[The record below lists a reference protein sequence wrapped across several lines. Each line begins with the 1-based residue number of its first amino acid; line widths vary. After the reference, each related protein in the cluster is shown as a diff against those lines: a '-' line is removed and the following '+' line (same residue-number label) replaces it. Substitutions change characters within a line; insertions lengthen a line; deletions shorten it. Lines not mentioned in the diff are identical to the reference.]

1 MNFQMFDNFFNRF
14 WENKTVF
21 DVNIFDNE
29 DNYVIEA
36 YLAGIDKKN
45 INITYENDELSIEV
59 IQEDTIMNNI
69 RKKEFERYIDK
80 RSFIIPNII
89 INKSKSKYVDGKLTI
104 TLPKQKEFI
113 AKNNTIYIE

>member
-1 MNFQMFDNFFNRF
+1 MNFQMFDSFFNRF

-21 DVNIFDNE
+21 DVNIFENE

-45 INITYENDELSIEV
+45 IIITYENDELSIEL
-59 IQEDTIMNNI
+59 IQKDININNI
-69 RKKEFERYIDK
+69 KKKEFEKYIDK

-89 INKSKSKYVDGKLTI
+89 INKSKSTYIDGKLTI
-104 TLPKQKEFI
+104 TLLKQKEI
-113 AKNNTIYIE
+113 ITKNNTINIE

>member
-1 MNFQMFDNFFNRF
+1 MNFQIFDNFFNRF

-36 YLAGIDKKN
+36 YLAGIKKKN
-45 INITYENDELSIEV
+45 ISITYESDELTIE
-59 IQEDTIMNNI
+59 ITHTNTQGENI
-69 RKKEFERYIDK
+69 RKKEFERYIDR

-89 INKSKSKYVDGKLTI
+89 INKSKSIFEDGKLTI
-104 TLPKQKEFI
+104 TLPKQKEI
-113 AKNNTIYIE
+113 ITKNNTIYIE